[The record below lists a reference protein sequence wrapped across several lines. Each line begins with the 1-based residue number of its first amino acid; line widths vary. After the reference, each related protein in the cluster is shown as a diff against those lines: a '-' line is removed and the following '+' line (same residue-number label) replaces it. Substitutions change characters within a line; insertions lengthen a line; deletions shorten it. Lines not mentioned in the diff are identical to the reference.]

1 MNSGDLCF
9 DYPMYGYKMHLNG
22 DILFPNVDII
32 ELEMQREL
40 TGDEAKDFIKNDKKV
55 SKEVDEINDMVL
67 PYKTQPSGS
76 GAGRKS
82 FFKIKSKYRS
92 KYV

>member
-1 MNSGDLCF
+1 MNIGELFS
-9 DYPMYGYKMHLNG
+9 DYPIYGYKTYLNG
-22 DILFPNVDII
+22 DIAFNNIDKV
-32 ELEMQREL
+32 ELEIKREMNESD
-40 TGDEAKDFIKNDKKV
+40 TNDYIKNNRKINE
-55 SKEVDEINDMVL
+55 EVKIINDMVI
-67 PYKTQPSGS
+67 PQNTQPNI